1 MRLFFALPG
10 RVLGV
15 LDPNSHSYADL
26 WRAAG
31 LHTAVPHLE
40 SIELASQTAAVAE
53 LRATYALRPPKP
65 ARSSR
70 ALALHELRIRVHA
83 DGEVELLNEACVPV
97 AVPSLPRMGLLLGLP
112 ARLERC
118 RWFGL
123 GPHENYVDRQR
134 GAALAVH
141 SAAVDQL
148 FTPYLVPGECGHR
161 GGLRWLEVSD
171 ALGAGVRV
179 SGAGGALGFSLLR
192 HATPPPPSLLAPRTL
207 VIAPFVACVCLPPCT
222 PWSAISR
229 RCRYSAAQ
237 LDGATHPHEL
247 EPDAGRLWLSLDNRM
262 MGAGGDT
269 GWTRS
274 VHAPYRVPP
283 GTYRWVLA
291 LRPLADE
298 AHARA
303 ARAAS
308 DARAHA
314 AARAWLAE
322 RGPAYEPLPPRRS
335 LVALLLLLFAVFL
348 LARVAVHTS
357 RMPWS

>member
-192 HATPPPPSLLAPRTL
+192 HAPPPPSLLAPRTL

>member
-192 HATPPPPSLLAPRTL
+192 PAPPPPSLLAPRTL

>member
-1 MRLFFALPG
+1 MSALRCARVLCTVWPEHSPPCAICDQSCPLINRPWYMRLFFALPG

-192 HATPPPPSLLAPRTL
+192 HATPPSLPTRTENPCNCTLRCLRLSSAMHAL
-207 VIAPFVACVCLPPCT
+207 V
-222 PWSAISR
+222 R
-229 RCRYSAAQ
+229 
-237 LDGATHPHEL
+237 H
-247 EPDAGRLWLSLDNRM
+247 LS
-262 MGAGGDT
+262 
-269 GWTRS
+269 
-274 VHAPYRVPP
+274 
-283 GTYRWVLA
+283 
-291 LRPLADE
+291 PLQ
-298 AHARA
+298 
-303 ARAAS
+303 
-308 DARAHA
+308 
-314 AARAWLAE
+314 
-322 RGPAYEPLPPRRS
+322 
-335 LVALLLLLFAVFL
+335 V
-348 LARVAVHTS
+348 
-357 RMPWS
+357 

>member
-15 LDPNSHSYADL
+15 LDPNGSHSYDDL

-40 SIELASQTAAVAE
+40 SLELASQTAAVAE
-53 LRATYALRPPKP
+53 LRATYALRPPKLV
-65 ARSSR
+65 RSSGT
-70 ALALHELRIRVHA
+70 LALHELRIRVHA
-83 DGEVELLNEACVPV
+83 DGEVELLNQACVPV
-97 AVPSLPRMGLLLGLP
+97 AVPSLPRVGLLLGLP

-141 SAAVDQL
+141 SAAVDEL

-171 ALGAGVRV
+171 AVGAGVRV

-192 HATPPPPSLLAPRTL
+192 HAPPPTPTENPDS
-207 VIAPFVACVCLPPCT
+207 APFVACARLPPCT
-222 PWSAISR
+222 PLSAISR
-229 RCRYSAAQ
+229 RYSAAQ

-314 AARAWLAE
+314 SARAWLVE
-322 RGPAYEPLPPRRS
+322 RGPAYEPLPPRRPW
-335 LVALLLLLFAVFL
+335 VALLVLFAVFL
-348 LARVAVHTS
+348 LARVVVQS
-357 RMPWS
+357 RMPWSYVL